1 MFGKITT
8 ICLLSCSVIF
18 ADNLSSLLLQV
29 ESNEGLQAQK
39 ALEQSINSKHSSA
52 IRGYAPKFEL
62 LGGYSKKSQTTEFEP
77 KESKVG
83 EAKVSAAIFDGLKR
97 EGIIMSASK
106 NAESERFKTGH
117 VKQSIMLDTVREYFG
132 AITAASMSEATG
144 FKISELDQNIKRL
157 TVLTQNGLATK
168 DTLEAMVAS
177 KKEAEYE
184 MENISLALQNSLLKL
199 ELYTGK
205 SGIVPTK
212 TILSEPNGENERAD
226 IKADKLAV
234 EGLKWLEWQSSYLP
248 SLSVENSYKKY
259 SYGQYNDMGGAQKL
273 PEYQNVLSLQ
283 LSFTIFDFGKIA
295 KERES
300 ARLQTLAASKN
311 LAYKQNGVVIES
323 KLKKIELEAAK
334 KKLDAAKAALTAMET
349 SYGYTKKRF
358 DANLISYTDYLA
370 ELTKKEAALSRV
382 ASASSEVEIKKAELA
397 FATGIDIQTLTKG
410 E

>member
-1 MFGKITT
+1 
-8 ICLLSCSVIF
+8 
-18 ADNLSSLLLQV
+18 
-29 ESNEGLQAQK
+29 
-39 ALEQSINSKHSSA
+39 
-52 IRGYAPKFEL
+52 
-62 LGGYSKKSQTTEFEP
+62 
-77 KESKVG
+77 
-83 EAKVSAAIFDGLKR
+83 
-97 EGIIMSASK
+97 
-106 NAESERFKTGH
+106 
-117 VKQSIMLDTVREYFG
+117 
-132 AITAASMSEATG
+132 MSEATS
-144 FKISELDQNIKRL
+144 FKISELEQNIKRL

-205 SGIVPTK
+205 SGVLPTK

-234 EGLKWLEWQSSYLP
+234 EGLKWVEWQNSYLP
-248 SLSVENSYKKY
+248 SLYIENSYKKY

-311 LAYKQNGVVIES
+311 LAYKQNGVAIES

-334 KKLDAAKAALTAMET
+334 KKLDAAKAALAATET

>member
-1 MFGKITT
+1 MYKKFVI
-8 ICLLSCSVIF
+8 SVLATNAILH
-18 ADNLSSLLLQV
+18 AQSLSSLLLQV

-132 AITAASMSEATG
+132 AITAASMSEAIG

-205 SGIVPTK
+205 SGIMPTK

-248 SLSVENSYKKY
+248 SLSIENSYKKY
-259 SYGQYNDMGGAQKL
+259 SYEQYNDMGGAQKL

-311 LAYKQNGVVIES
+311 LAYKQNGVAIES
-323 KLKKIELEAAK
+323 KLKKIELDAAK
-334 KKLDAAKAALTAMET
+334 KKLDAAKAALAAMET

-397 FATGIDIQTLTKG
+397 FATGIEIQTLTKG

>member
-1 MFGKITT
+1 MYKKFVI
-8 ICLLSCSVIF
+8 SVLATNAILH
-18 ADNLSSLLLQV
+18 AQSLSSLLLQV

-117 VKQSIMLDTVREYFG
+117 AKQSIMLDTVREYFG
-132 AITAASMSEATG
+132 AITAASMSEAIG

-234 EGLKWLEWQSSYLP
+234 EGLKWLEWQNSYLP
-248 SLSVENSYKKY
+248 SLYIENSYKKY

-311 LAYKQNGVVIES
+311 LAYKQNGVAIES

-334 KKLDAAKAALTAMET
+334 KKLDAAKAALAAMET

>member
-1 MFGKITT
+1 MYKKFVI
-8 ICLLSCSVIF
+8 SVLATNAILH
-18 ADNLSSLLLQV
+18 AQSLSSLLLQV

-311 LAYKQNGVVIES
+311 LAYKQNGVAIES

-334 KKLDAAKAALTAMET
+334 KKLDAAKAALAAMET

-397 FATGIDIQTLTKG
+397 FATGIEIQTLTKG